1 MENLSLHGPFSKDSI
16 LCGLKALHLK
26 DKLTNTSKVISTK
39 MQNKFCSHEFASSF
53 YSLSIESLLSQLSL
67 LHIKNIYYKIFLKPL
82 GVPQDFT
89 EKPHSAKP

>member
-1 MENLSLHGPFSKDSI
+1 MENLSLHGPFSKDSV

-26 DKLTNTSKVISTK
+26 DKSKVISTK

-53 YSLSIESLLSQLSL
+53 YSLGIKSLISQLSL

-89 EKPHSAKP
+89 EKPRSAKP